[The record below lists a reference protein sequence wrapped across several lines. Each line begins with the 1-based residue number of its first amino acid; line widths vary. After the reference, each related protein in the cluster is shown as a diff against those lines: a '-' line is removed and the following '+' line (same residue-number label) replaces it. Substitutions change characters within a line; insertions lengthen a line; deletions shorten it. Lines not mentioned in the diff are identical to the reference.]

1 MGKFIIYIALI
12 TLSLSVMTAR
22 ADETFTSRPDVQA
35 FIDKMVKNYHFDK
48 ADLTKMMDDVKIRPQ
63 VRIHLNKPLEIEP
76 WRTYQMLFVNEW
88 RIQHGVE
95 FWKKNEKWL
104 KKAQEVY
111 GVPAGII
118 VATLGIET
126 KYGEKMGDY
135 RLIDSLSSLGFSD
148 SPRADYFKNELA
160 QFLLLTREQHMDPLK
175 IQGSYAGAIG
185 QPQFMPTSYRYY
197 AVNFSGTDQADLIN
211 NTADAIASV
220 GNYYH
225 KLGWKTGQPI
235 AQPALT
241 IGNRYNYLVKKH
253 QMKTTFTARE
263 LGKYGIIPKT
273 KIERHDLPLKVVE
286 LPSRF
291 NKEYW
296 ITYRNFTVIK
306 RYNSSDLYAMAV
318 FQLSKYITT
327 LKERLDDG
335 KHP

>member
-1 MGKFIIYIALI
+1 MRKFIIYIALI

-148 SPRADYFKNELA
+148 SPRADYFKN
-160 QFLLLTREQHMDPLK
+160 
-175 IQGSYAGAIG
+175 
-185 QPQFMPTSYRYY
+185 
-197 AVNFSGTDQADLIN
+197 
-211 NTADAIASV
+211 
-220 GNYYH
+220 
-225 KLGWKTGQPI
+225 
-235 AQPALT
+235 
-241 IGNRYNYLVKKH
+241 
-253 QMKTTFTARE
+253 
-263 LGKYGIIPKT
+263 
-273 KIERHDLPLKVVE
+273 
-286 LPSRF
+286 
-291 NKEYW
+291 
-296 ITYRNFTVIK
+296 
-306 RYNSSDLYAMAV
+306 
-318 FQLSKYITT
+318 
-327 LKERLDDG
+327 
-335 KHP
+335 